1 MNTKKDEKRLAALSR
16 SLEEEAKS
24 VENKS
29 SLAVSSNRFNKAEE
43 FFNEENVSVSLPP
56 SPQPEKKSLVRD
68 SFTFPVE
75 DHDLIQKIIHRCL
88 RQGVNVN
95 KSETL
100 RAALRLLD
108 QLSDSELLEAFQ
120 GIEKI
125 KAGRPG
131 KKNYK

>member
-1 MNTKKDEKRLAALSR
+1 MNTKKDEKRIKALSR

-24 VENKS
+24 VEDKGA
-29 SLAVSSNRFNKAEE
+29 LVLSSNRFNKAEE
-43 FFNEENVSVSLPP
+43 FFNEAYASDSSPP

-88 RQGVNVN
+88 RQGVSVN

-120 GIEKI
+120 VIEKI

-131 KKNYK
+131 RKGY